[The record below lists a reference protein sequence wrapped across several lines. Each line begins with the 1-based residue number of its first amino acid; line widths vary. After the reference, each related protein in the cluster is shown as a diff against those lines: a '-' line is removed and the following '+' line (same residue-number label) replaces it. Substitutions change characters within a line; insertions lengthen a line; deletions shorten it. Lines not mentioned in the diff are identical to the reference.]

1 MSAGVYVGGTAS
13 CSGQQVAVMAPVP
26 PALTVCQCSALPFNV
41 HGVLGIATGSEDGK
55 GAHCICSSH
64 LWWGW
69 QAHVLTERG
78 SYRAVPASGNVKP
91 RDLPMLLPKK

>member
-1 MSAGVYVGGTAS
+1 MSAGVCASGAAS

-55 GAHCICSSH
+55 GAHCVCSSH

-69 QAHVLTERG
+69 QVG
-78 SYRAVPASGNVKP
+78 SMCLKNGALAGQC
-91 RDLPMLLPKK
+91 LPQGM